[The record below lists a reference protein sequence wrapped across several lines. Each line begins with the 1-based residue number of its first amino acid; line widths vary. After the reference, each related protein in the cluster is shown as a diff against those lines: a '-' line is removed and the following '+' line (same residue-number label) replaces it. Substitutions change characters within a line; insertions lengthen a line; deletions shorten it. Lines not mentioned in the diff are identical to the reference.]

1 MSGWLTCVQL
11 DAMALFQEAVAG
23 QLTYKAVAKSNW
35 FTAANTLCCWKDHT
49 WLSQHQHDTIRNASL
64 CLQGVSERCRDS
76 RAIVVPSIDAL
87 AQDLDLDELL
97 VLHKAW
103 ADWFYSRLS
112 PVEWRT
118 LSHVRAQ
125 SFPQPGRR
133 IMVVYASSHTWM
145 NHGSHAT
152 LRSMFPEHDDTRIE
166 AVHLLMVGDQEIEKA
181 GSLPSRQR
189 CVVIVL
195 LGGESG
201 GGCGFRKRERECVC
215 VCESMRVRM

>member
-87 AQDLDLDELL
+87 LSDSRYTRATHKRSGRPDRLALKNQSPDRSARMLSASTFGVSGRSTTLASGTPASATGAPISSAQG
-97 VLHKAW
+97 
-103 ADWFYSRLS
+103 S
-112 PVEWRT
+112 PG
-118 LSHVRAQ
+118 H
-125 SFPQPGRR
+125 
-133 IMVVYASSHTWM
+133 
-145 NHGSHAT
+145 
-152 LRSMFPEHDDTRIE
+152 
-166 AVHLLMVGDQEIEKA
+166 
-181 GSLPSRQR
+181 
-189 CVVIVL
+189 
-195 LGGESG
+195 
-201 GGCGFRKRERECVC
+201 
-215 VCESMRVRM
+215 